1 MIMNNKIKRIPFDL
15 ERAKRITNGEEEGRI
30 VTRIGRD
37 ARIVCFDVRGMVWPL
52 LVLVKHVE
60 REIEIAGF
68 YDIYGVDP
76 TGNRDDNLFLE
87 VPDDTPACE
96 FKPFDK
102 VLVRNSSEQC
112 WRANIFSHF
121 SAEDEEYDCI
131 SGAWDYCIPYND
143 DTAHLLGTNEDWEG

>member
-1 MIMNNKIKRIPFDL
+1 MEKKMKRIPFDL
-15 ERAKRITNGEEEGRI
+15 ERAKRITNGEEEGR
-30 VTRIGRD
+30 V
-37 ARIVCFDVRGMVWPL
+37 
-52 LVLVKHVE
+52 VLSE
-60 REIEIAGF
+60 
-68 YDIYGVDP
+68 
-76 TGNRDDNLFLE
+76 GNRVRILAFDRKNDEYPIIGMIEEAPDFESIQGWTASGKVHKNLTHKIDLVLE

-131 SGAWDYCIPYND
+131 SGAWNYCIPYND